1 MADIHSNSAQ
11 PINPNE
17 KLPHIKAA
25 ILGLQHLLAMYSGD
39 VLIPL
44 LVGAAL
50 HFNAAQMTY
59 LVSVDIFM
67 CGVATLL
74 QLKRTPLTGIALPV
88 VLGCAVEYVGPL
100 TAIGT
105 NSQLGIDVM
114 YGSIIGAGI
123 FILLVSGLFARLRWL
138 FPPVVTGS
146 LITLIGFTLIPVAFQ
161 NLGGGDV
168 AAKSFGS
175 TPNLIAGFS
184 TIALILIFSIWG
196 RGFIQQIAILIGII
210 AGTLIAA
217 AIGIVSLDPVGQASW
232 FKLPELFYFGT
243 PHFEWSSIVS
253 MSLAAL
259 TTMIESIGVFFALG
273 EIVGRDITSNDL
285 KRGFRA
291 EGIAAILGG
300 LFNTF
305 PYSTF
310 SQNVGIVQLSGIKT
324 KKPVYYS
331 AFFLIILGLLPKIGA
346 VATIIPSA
354 VLGGA
359 MVVMF
364 GTVGIQGI
372 KMLHKVD
379 LDDNRN
385 LLVAAVSIGLGLGVA
400 IHPTLLQSLPT
411 SVRTILGNGLVV
423 GSLSAVILNLLFNY
437 RSLIAAKHAEQ
448 K

>member
-1 MADIHSNSAQ
+1 MADFQSDSARTIELA
-11 PINPNE
+11 P
-17 KLPHIKAA
+17 KLSHIKAA

-67 CGVATLL
+67 CGIATLL

-114 YGSIIGAGI
+114 YGSIIGAGV
-123 FILLVSGLFARLRWL
+123 FILLISGVVARLRWL
-138 FPPVVTGS
+138 FPPIVTGS

-161 NLGGGDV
+161 NLGGGDIT
-168 AAKSFGS
+168 AKSFGS
-175 TPNLIAGFS
+175 VPNLIAGFS
-184 TIALILIFSIWG
+184 TIVLILIFSIWG

-210 AGTLIAA
+210 GGTLVGAA
-217 AIGIVSLDPVGQASW
+217 VGLVSLDPVGQASW

-243 PHFEWSSIVS
+243 PRFEWTSIAS

-273 EIVGRDITSNDL
+273 EIVGRNITSNDL

-291 EGIAAILGG
+291 EGLAAILGG

-331 AFFLIILGLLPKIGA
+331 AFFLIFLGLLPKIGA
-346 VATIIPSA
+346 VATIIPTS

-364 GTVGIQGI
+364 GIVGIQGI

-379 LDDNRN
+379 LEDNRN
-385 LLVAAVSIGLGLGVA
+385 LLVATLSIGMGLGIA
-400 IHPTLLQSLPT
+400 IHPTLLQALPA
-411 SVRTILGNGLVV
+411 SVQTILGNGLVV
-423 GSLSAVILNLLFNY
+423 GSLTAVILNLLVNY
-437 RSLIAAKHAEQ
+437 RSLIEAKHQ
-448 K
+448 Q